1 MNLTQKRISI
11 HCGHVSRLLQMHF
24 FLFIYTLICL
34 RLVWN
39 EKRKKYHSVGTITKS
54 NIKIVGRGK
63 IITLNTQRHDRSLSW
78 LGTCTSITNNWVKV
92 VLWTRTF
99 DLYYPINLVTTFS
112 WPPTRDTR
120 NYQLLVICHAR
131 SNVTSLSLSLKKK
144 GQNTTTKSQS
154 CVKIVKWPTKKLIV
168 FFSAR
173 QGLSG
178 PYQIHSPITIR
189 ENYFRIIIDIRDSY
203 TN

>member
-11 HCGHVSRLLQMHF
+11 HCVHVSRLLQMHF

-54 NIKIVGRGK
+54 NIKIVGRDK

-78 LGTCTSITNNWVKV
+78 LGTCTSIKNDWVKV
-92 VLWTRTF
+92 VFWTRTF

-144 GQNTTTKSQS
+144 
-154 CVKIVKWPTKKLIV
+154 VKTQQKNHKAVLKLCND
-168 FFSAR
+168 R
-173 QGLSG
+173 QK
-178 PYQIHSPITIR
+178 
-189 ENYFRIIIDIRDSY
+189 NY
-203 TN
+203 